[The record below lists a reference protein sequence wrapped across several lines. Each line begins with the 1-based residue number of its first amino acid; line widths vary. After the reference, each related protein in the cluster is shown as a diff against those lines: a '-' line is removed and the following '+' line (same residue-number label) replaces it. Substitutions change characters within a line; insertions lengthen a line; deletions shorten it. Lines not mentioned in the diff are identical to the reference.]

1 MLGVLVAVSAFGL
14 FQANK
19 AARAGVAGKGA
30 LLRAEQ
36 AFQQGRLDLARDHL
50 AAAGDDFRRMEDEFS
65 RLGPLLWV
73 ARVTPLVRIQ
83 VRGVENLANAGLA
96 VAEAGTG
103 LADAAEGVLEPG
115 DDTLPVSGAIDALRD
130 IHLALGPAVDQ
141 LDAAVD
147 QVAALDGYRL

>member
-1 MLGVLVAVSAFGL
+1 M
-14 FQANK
+14 
-19 AARAGVAGKGA
+19 AGKGA

-50 AAAGDDFRRMEDEFS
+50 AAAGGDFRQMDEEFQ

-73 ARVTPLVRIQ
+73 GRVTPLVRIQ
-83 VRGVENLANAGLA
+83 VRGVENLADAGQA
-96 VAEAGTG
+96 VAVAGTS
-103 LADAAEGVLEPG
+103 LADAVEGVLEPR

-141 LDAAVD
+141 LDTAVD
-147 QVAALDGYRL
+147 KVAALDGYRLFGPLDDPR